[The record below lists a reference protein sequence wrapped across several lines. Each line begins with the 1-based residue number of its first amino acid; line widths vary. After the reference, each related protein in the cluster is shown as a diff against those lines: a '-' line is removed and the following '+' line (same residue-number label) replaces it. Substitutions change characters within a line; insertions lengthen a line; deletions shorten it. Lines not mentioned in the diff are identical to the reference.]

1 MKEESQHQFNKNMHK
16 SPVSLSFDTPFKK
29 GGFSRYSFG
38 LHKVTYALYTLFFII
53 LIFFSSCNR
62 NPLKVDISGIETEVE
77 VVRFDQ
83 ELFDLPMQDTL
94 AELSALRNKYPDFF
108 DLFTWKVIGVGGIE
122 EEHFPKIMGEFLTDT
137 MILNVKM
144 LVEKEFSN
152 FEKTE
157 EDLVEAFKY
166 FQYHF
171 PEKELPT
178 VFTTISGFN
187 QSVFTAEGLIGV
199 SLDKYLGRECSYY
212 KQLSNVPLYKIKN
225 MHPEKLVSDVAYAWG
240 MTEFDELGSA
250 TTVLDHIVHQGKLMY
265 FVDALLPEMHDSL
278 KIGYTAEQL
287 QWCKNNEPQMWNFL
301 VEKKMLYSNKRMD
314 IMRFINDGPYTTG
327 FPTESPGKSGVW
339 IGWQIVRQ
347 YMKKHKEVTVSEL
360 MKNTNYQ
367 QILND
372 SGYYP
377 E

>member
-1 MKEESQHQFNKNMHK
+1 MKEEYQQQLNINRHK
-16 SPVSLSFDTPFKK
+16 SPVSLSFDTPFSK
-29 GGFSRYSFG
+29 GEFSRNDLG
-38 LHKVTYALYTLFFII
+38 LNKITDVLYTFLFII
-53 LIFFSSCNR
+53 LILISSCNR

-77 VVRFDQ
+77 VVRFEQ
-83 ELFDLPMQDTL
+83 ELFALPMQDTL
-94 AELSALRNKYPDFF
+94 AELTALRNKYPEFF

-122 EEHFPKIMGEFLTDT
+122 EEYFPEIMGEFLTDT
-137 MILNVKM
+137 MILNVKT
-144 LVEKEFSN
+144 LVENEFSD

-157 EDLVEAFKY
+157 EELIKAFKY

-178 VFTTISGFN
+178 IYTMISGFN
-187 QSVFTAEGLIGV
+187 QSVVTAENIIGV
-199 SLDKYLGRECSYY
+199 SLDKYLGSDCSYY

-225 MHPEKLVSDVAYAWG
+225 MHPKKLVSDVAYAWG
-240 MTEFDELGSA
+240 MTEFDERGTA
-250 TTVLDHIVHQGKLMY
+250 TTLLDHIVHQGKLMY
-265 FVDALLPEMHDSL
+265 FVDALFPDMHDSL

-301 VEKKMLYSNKRMD
+301 VEKKMLYTNNRMD
-314 IMRFINDGPYTTG
+314 ILRFINDGPYTTG

-347 YMKKHKEVTVSEL
+347 YMKKHREITVSEL

-372 SGYYP
+372 SRYYP

>member
-1 MKEESQHQFNKNMHK
+1 MKQKTYF
-16 SPVSLSFDTPFKK
+16 SF
-29 GGFSRYSFG
+29 
-38 LHKVTYALYTLFFII
+38 LILF
-53 LIFFSSCNR
+53 IFLVSCNR
-62 NPLKVDISGIETEVE
+62 NPLKVDISDIETEIE
-77 VVRFDQ
+77 IVRFDQ
-83 ELFDLPMQDTL
+83 ELFELPLHDSL
-94 AELSALRNKYPDFF
+94 SELSALRNKYPEFF

-122 EEHFPKIMGEFLTDT
+122 EEHFPEIMGEFLTDT
-137 MILNVKM
+137 MISNVNS
-144 LVEKEFSN
+144 LVKKEFSD

-157 EDLVEAFKY
+157 KELIEAFKY

-178 VFTTISGFN
+178 IFTMISGFN
-187 QSVFTAEGLIGV
+187 QSVVTAENIIGV
-199 SLDKYLGRECSYY
+199 SLDKYMGRDFNYY

-225 MHPEKLVSDVAYAWG
+225 MHPKKLVSDVVYAWG
-240 MTEFDELGSA
+240 MTEFDERGTA
-250 TTVLDHIVHQGKLMY
+250 TTLLDNIVHQGKLMY
-265 FVDALLPEMHDSL
+265 FVDAMLPEMHDSL

-301 VEKKMLYSNKRMD
+301 VEGKMLYSNRRMD
-314 IMRFINDGPYTTG
+314 ILRFTNDGPYTTG

-347 YMKKHKEVTVSEL
+347 YMKKHREIAVSEL
-360 MKNTNYQ
+360 MKNTDYQ

>member
-1 MKEESQHQFNKNMHK
+1 MKEESQHHFNRNRHK
-16 SPVSLSFDTPFKK
+16 SPVSLSGTPLKK
-29 GGFSRYSFG
+29 GGFPRSYFG
-38 LHKVTYALYTLFFII
+38 SYKIMNTLFCSLFII

-62 NPLKVDISGIETEVE
+62 NPLKVDISDIETKIEI
-77 VVRFDQ
+77 VRFDQ
-83 ELFDLPMQDTL
+83 ELFSLPMQDTL
-94 AELSALRNKYPDFF
+94 AELTSLRNKYPDFF

-122 EEHFPKIMGEFLTDT
+122 EEHFPVIIGEFLTDT
-137 MILNVKM
+137 MILNVKTM
-144 LVEKEFSN
+144 AENEFSD

-157 EDLVEAFKY
+157 EELIKAFKY
-166 FQYHF
+166 FQNHF

-199 SLDKYLGRECSYY
+199 SLDKYLGRDNKYY

-225 MHPEKLVSDVAYAWG
+225 MHPEKLVPDVAYAWG
-240 MTEFDELGSA
+240 MTEFDERGTA
-250 TTVLDHIVHQGKLMY
+250 TTVLDHIIHQGKLMY
-265 FVDALLPEMHDSL
+265 FVDALLPEMNDTL

-287 QWCKNNEPQMWNFL
+287 QWCINNEPQMWNFL
-301 VEKKMLYSNKRMD
+301 VEQKMIYSNRRMD
-314 IMRFINDGPYTTG
+314 ILRFINDGPYTTG

-347 YMKKHKEVTVSEL
+347 YMKKHSEVTVSEL
-360 MKNTNYQ
+360 MENTNYQ

>member
-1 MKEESQHQFNKNMHK
+1 MNLK
-16 SPVSLSFDTPFKK
+16 
-29 GGFSRYSFG
+29 
-38 LHKVTYALYTLFFII
+38 TYFFFTI
-53 LIFFSSCNR
+53 LITFIASCNR
-62 NPLKVDISGIETEVE
+62 NPLKVDISGIESKVE
-77 VVRFDQ
+77 IVRFDQ
-83 ELFDLPMQDTL
+83 ELFDLPLQDTL
-94 AELSALRNKYPDFF
+94 AELKVLRNKYPEFF

-122 EEHFPKIMGEFLTDT
+122 EEHFPEIMGEFLSDT
-137 MILNVKM
+137 MILNVKT
-144 LVEKEFSN
+144 LVKKEFSD

-157 EDLVEAFKY
+157 EELIEAFKY

-178 VFTTISGFN
+178 IFTTISGFN

-199 SLDKYLGRECSYY
+199 SLDKYLGRDNSYY
-212 KQLSNVPLYKIKN
+212 RQLSNVPLYKIKN
-225 MHPEKLVSDVAYAWG
+225 MHPKKLVSDVAYAWA
-240 MTEFDELGSA
+240 MTEFDERG
-250 TTVLDHIVHQGKLMY
+250 TTTTLLDHIVHQGKLMY
-265 FVDALLPEMHDSL
+265 FVDAMLPEMHDSL
-278 KIGYTAEQL
+278 KIGYTTEQL

-314 IMRFINDGPYTTG
+314 ILRFINDGPYTTG

-347 YMKKHKEVTVSEL
+347 YMKKHREVTVSEL
-360 MKNTNYQ
+360 MKNTGYQ

>member
-1 MKEESQHQFNKNMHK
+1 LNENKFEMNQK
-16 SPVSLSFDTPFKK
+16 SCFFL
-29 GGFSRYSFG
+29 
-38 LHKVTYALYTLFFII
+38 LITLFTLF
-53 LIFFSSCNR
+53 SCNR
-62 NPLKVDISGIETEVE
+62 NPLKVDISDIETEVE
-77 VVRFDQ
+77 IVRFDQ
-83 ELFDLPMQDTL
+83 ELFSLPLRDTL
-94 AELSALRNKYPDFF
+94 SELSALRNKYPEFF

-122 EEHFPKIMGEFLTDT
+122 EEHFSEIMGEFLTDT
-137 MILNVKM
+137 MILNVKR
-144 LVEKEFSN
+144 LVENEFSDFN
-152 FEKTE
+152 KTE
-157 EDLVEAFKY
+157 KELIEAFKY

-171 PEKELPT
+171 PENELPT
-178 VFTTISGFN
+178 IFPMISGFN
-187 QSVFTAEGLIGV
+187 QSVVTAEGLIGV
-199 SLDKYLGRECSYY
+199 SLDKYLGRDNSYY

-225 MHPEKLVSDVAYAWG
+225 MHRQKLVSDVAYAWG
-240 MTEFDELGSA
+240 MTEFDERGTA
-250 TTVLDHIVHQGKLMY
+250 TTLLDHIIHQGKLMY

-301 VEKKMLYSNKRMD
+301 VEKKMLYSNRRMD
-314 IMRFINDGPYTTG
+314 ILRFVNDGPYTTG

-360 MKNTNYQ
+360 MKNTGHQ

>member
-1 MKEESQHQFNKNMHK
+1 MNLK
-16 SPVSLSFDTPFKK
+16 
-29 GGFSRYSFG
+29 
-38 LHKVTYALYTLFFII
+38 TYFFFTI
-53 LIFFSSCNR
+53 LITFIASCNR
-62 NPLKVDISGIETEVE
+62 NPLKVDISGIESKVE
-77 VVRFDQ
+77 IVRFDQ
-83 ELFDLPMQDTL
+83 ELFDLPLQDTL
-94 AELSALRNKYPDFF
+94 AELKVLRNKYPEFF

-122 EEHFPKIMGEFLTDT
+122 EEHFPEIMGEFLSDT
-137 MILNVKM
+137 MILNVKT
-144 LVEKEFSN
+144 LVKKEFSD

-157 EDLVEAFKY
+157 EELIEAFKY

-178 VFTTISGFN
+178 IFTTISGFN

-199 SLDKYLGRECSYY
+199 SLDKYLGRDNSYY
-212 KQLSNVPLYKIKN
+212 RQLSNVPLYKIKN
-225 MHPEKLVSDVAYAWG
+225 MHPKKLVSDVAYAWA
-240 MTEFDELGSA
+240 MTEFDERR
-250 TTVLDHIVHQGKLMY
+250 TTTTLLDHIVHQGKLMY
-265 FVDALLPEMHDSL
+265 FVDAMLPEMHDSL
-278 KIGYTAEQL
+278 KIGYTTEQL

-314 IMRFINDGPYTTG
+314 ILRFINDGPYTTG

-347 YMKKHKEVTVSEL
+347 YMKKHREVTVSEL
-360 MKNTNYQ
+360 MKNTGYQ

>member
-1 MKEESQHQFNKNMHK
+1 MKEIYQHHFDRNMHK
-16 SPVSLSFDTPFKK
+16 SPVSLSFDNPFKK
-29 GGFSRYSFG
+29 GGFLRKNLGSHKITSALYSF
-38 LHKVTYALYTLFFII
+38 LFAI

-62 NPLKVDISGIETEVE
+62 NPLKVDISGIETEIE
-77 VVRFDQ
+77 IVRFDQ
-83 ELFDLPMQDTL
+83 ELFALPMQDTL
-94 AELSALRNKYPDFF
+94 AELTVLRNKYPEFF

-122 EEHFPKIMGEFLTDT
+122 EAHFLEIMGEFLTDT
-137 MILNVKM
+137 MIVNVKT
-144 LVEKEFSN
+144 LVEKEFSD

-157 EDLVEAFKY
+157 EELVEAFKY

-171 PEKELPT
+171 PEKELP
-178 VFTTISGFN
+178 VIFTMISGFN
-187 QSVFTAEGLIGV
+187 QSVVTAENIIGV
-199 SLDKYLGRECSYY
+199 SLDKYMGRDFSYY

-225 MHPEKLVSDVAYAWG
+225 MHPEKVVSDVAYAWG
-240 MTEFDELGSA
+240 MTEFDERGAA
-250 TTVLDHIVHQGKLMY
+250 TTVLDHILHQGKLMY

-278 KIGYTAEQL
+278 KIGYTEEQL
-287 QWCKNNEPQMWNFL
+287 QWCQNNEPQMWNFL
-301 VEKKMLYSNKRMD
+301 VEKKLLYSNKRMD
-314 IMRFINDGPYTTG
+314 ILRFINDGPYTTG

-347 YMKKHKEVTVSEL
+347 YMKKHREITVAEL
-360 MKNTNYQ
+360 MKNTDYQ